1 MLTYKNNDTGKVTK
15 KAPTKEGSYTMHVS
29 GRGSCTGE
37 FDVPYKVTAK
47 DESISITKAK
57 VSVASMAYRGAKPKA
72 TLTVRNVGTLEEG
85 IDYTVR
91 YANIGAKGTGTIIFT
106 GTGKYSGVLKKTFKV
121 KAASITD
128 GDVRSPKAR
137 LFLSAFAMMSPQFFA
152 PRRAMN
158 RPIPALTACFIL
170 TGITRTTAS
179 LRPKNEITMNRTPL
193 QKMTPAA
200 IGALSPRWRS

>member
-1 MLTYKNNDTGKVTK
+1 MKK

-47 DESISITKAK
+47 DGSISITKAK

-91 YANIGAKGTGTIIFT
+91 YANIGAKGTATVIFT

-121 KAASITD
+121 KAAPIAD
-128 GDVRSPKAR
+128 GDVTVAG
-137 LFLSAFAMMSPQFFA
+137 SAPYQKGGAKPEISVTVDGVK
-152 PRRAMN
+152 
-158 RPIPALTACFIL
+158 LTMGVDY
-170 TGITRTTAS
+170 TVSYKNNKKVGKTATVTIKGKGNYS
-179 LRPKNEITMNRTPL
+179 GKVSRKFQVTAE
-193 QKMTPAA
+193 
-200 IGALSPRWRS
+200 